1 MDALTGWIALPL
13 GYVMQW
19 CYSFINNYGVAIVL
33 FTFLSKI
40 ILLPL
45 SVWIQKN
52 SIIMVK
58 MQPEI
63 NRIKARFFGDADAI
77 AEEESKLYKKNKY
90 SPLATLVPL
99 VVQIILLL
107 GVVAV
112 IYNPMQYLFHID
124 SGIIE
129 AICARASE
137 LSGIAI
143 EDSSIQLTAI
153 ELIKSSPEQFATVC
167 DASIIESL
175 QSFDLMFLGFNL
187 SDNPSVEL
195 GLTLLVPVIAGGSA
209 LLLCIA
215 QNASNVLQAEQGKLN
230 KWSTTLFSVGLS
242 LYLGFFVPAGIA
254 LYWIASNAFAIVQL
268 YALNVAIPP
277 KKFVDYEALEES
289 RKELKALQELGGKK
303 KMFERDENAKREK
316 ADYKRF
322 FSINNKHL
330 VFYSER
336 SGFYK
341 YYKEIIE
348 YLLKKTSVRIHYI
361 TNDPNDVIFEL
372 AKENEKILPYY
383 ISVKK
388 MVTLMMKL
396 EADIVVMTTPDL
408 DNYYLK
414 RSLMKKDIE
423 YIFVP
428 HDPSSIHM
436 GFREHSLDNFDTV
449 FATGK
454 HVLAELRASEKVYG
468 TKEKTVVEFGY
479 PLIEELI
486 ESCENMPKE
495 EREQKQILIAPSW
508 QEDNLLDSCIDDM
521 INSLY
526 DAGYKVIVRP
536 HPEYVKRFSP
546 KLAQLQERF
555 ADKEG
560 ENLIFEFDFS
570 SNVSVYSS
578 DLLVTDWSGIGIEF
592 GFATLKPVIFVNTK
606 IKMENENY
614 KNIGIEPQEIRLR
627 NVLGKAIEKDEVK
640 NIAEIAN
647 EMLTSN
653 AHCDMVK
660 KEREEYFYSLGTRGV
675 NGAKYIIKK
684 LVKNK

>member
-1 MDALTGWIALPL
+1 MDALTSWIALPL
-13 GYVMQW
+13 GFVMNW
-19 CYSFINNYGVAIVL
+19 CYALINNYGVAIIL

-52 SIIMVK
+52 SIKMVE
-58 MQPEI
+58 MQPEL
-63 NRIKARFFGDADAI
+63 NRIKARYFGDADTI
-77 AEEESKLYKKNKY
+77 AEEESKLYKKHKY
-90 SPLATLVPL
+90 SPLATLLPL
-99 VVQIILLL
+99 AVQIILLL

-112 IYNPMQYLFHID
+112 IYNPMQYLFHLD
-124 SGIIE
+124 ASVIE
-129 AICARASE
+129 AICQRASE
-137 LSGIAI
+137 LSGVAI
-143 EDSSIQLTAI
+143 NDSAIQLTAI
-153 ELIKSSPEQFATVC
+153 ELIKSSPAEFAFCAPSVLE
-167 DASIIESL
+167 AL
-175 QSFDLMFLGFNL
+175 QNFDLMFLGFDL
-187 SDNPSVEL
+187 SANPSIVL
-195 GLTLLVPVIAGGSA
+195 GITLLVPVVAGGSS
-209 LLLCIA
+209 LLLCVA
-215 QNASNVLQAEQGKLN
+215 QNAANVLQAEQGKVN
-230 KWSTTLFSVGLS
+230 KWGTTLFSVGLS

-254 LYWIASNAFAIVQL
+254 LYWIASNVFAIVQL
-268 YALNVAIPP
+268 YALNAVIPP
-277 KKFVDYEALEES
+277 KKYVDYEALEES

-303 KMFERDENAKREK
+303 KPFERDENSKRER

-322 FSINNKHL
+322 FSINNKHI

-408 DNYYLK
+408 DNFYLK

-428 HDPSSIHM
+428 HDPSSMHM

-454 HVLAELRASEKVYG
+454 HILAEVRATEKVYG

-479 PLIEELI
+479 PLIEDLI
-486 ESCENMPKE
+486 ASYEEMPKV

-526 DAGYKVIVRP
+526 AAGYKIIVRP

-546 KLAQLQERF
+546 KLTQLQERF
-555 ADKEG
+555 KDKEG
-560 ENLIFEFDFS
+560 ENLVFEFDFS

-578 DLLVTDWSGIGIEF
+578 DMLITDWSGIGIEF

-614 KNIGIEPQEIRLR
+614 ANIGIEPQEVRLR
-627 NVLGKAIEKDEVK
+627 NVLGKAIEKSEVK
-640 NIAEIAN
+640 NIAEVAN
-647 EMLTSN
+647 EMLTSD

-660 KEREEYFYSLGTRGV
+660 KEREEYFYSLGSRGV

-684 LVKNK
+684 LVKK

>member
-1 MDALTGWIALPL
+1 MDALTSWIALPL
-13 GYVMQW
+13 GFVMNW
-19 CYSFINNYGVAIVL
+19 CYALINNYGVAIIL

-52 SIIMVK
+52 SIKMVE
-58 MQPEI
+58 MQPEL
-63 NRIKARFFGDADAI
+63 NRIKARYFGDADTI
-77 AEEESKLYKKNKY
+77 AEEESKLYKKHKY
-90 SPLATLVPL
+90 SPLATLLPL
-99 VVQIILLL
+99 AVQIILLL

-112 IYNPMQYLFHID
+112 IYNPMQYLFHLD
-124 SGIIE
+124 ASVIE
-129 AICARASE
+129 AICQRASE
-137 LSGIAI
+137 LSGVAI
-143 EDSSIQLTAI
+143 NDSAIQLTAI
-153 ELIKSSPEQFATVC
+153 ELIKSSPAEFAFCAPSVLE
-167 DASIIESL
+167 AL
-175 QSFDLMFLGFNL
+175 QNFDLMFLGFDL
-187 SDNPSVEL
+187 SANPSIVL
-195 GLTLLVPVIAGGSA
+195 GITLLVPVVAGGSS
-209 LLLCIA
+209 LLLCVA
-215 QNASNVLQAEQGKLN
+215 QNAANVLQAEQGKVN
-230 KWSTTLFSVGLS
+230 KWGTTLFSVGLS

-254 LYWIASNAFAIVQL
+254 LYWIASNVFAIVQL
-268 YALNVAIPP
+268 YALNAVIPP
-277 KKFVDYEALEES
+277 KKYVDYEALEES

-303 KMFERDENAKREK
+303 KPFERDENSKRER

-322 FSINNKHL
+322 FSINNKHI

-408 DNYYLK
+408 DNFYLK

-428 HDPSSIHM
+428 HDPSSMHM

-454 HVLAELRASEKVYG
+454 HILAEVRATEKVYG

-479 PLIEELI
+479 PLIEDLI
-486 ESCENMPKE
+486 ASYEEMPKE

-526 DAGYKVIVRP
+526 AAGYKIIVRP

-546 KLAQLQERF
+546 KLTQLQERF
-555 ADKEG
+555 KDKEG
-560 ENLIFEFDFS
+560 ENLVFEFDFS

-578 DLLVTDWSGIGIEF
+578 DMLITDWSGIGIEF

-614 KNIGIEPQEIRLR
+614 QNIGIEPQEVRLR
-627 NVLGKAIEKDEVK
+627 NVLGKAIEKSEVK
-640 NIAEIAN
+640 NIAEVAN
-647 EMLTSN
+647 EMLTSD

-660 KEREEYFYSLGTRGV
+660 KEREEYFYSLGSRGV

-684 LVKNK
+684 LVKK

>member
-1 MDALTGWIALPL
+1 MDALTSWIALPL
-13 GYVMQW
+13 GFVMNW
-19 CYSFINNYGVAIVL
+19 CYALINNYGVAIIL

-52 SIIMVK
+52 SIKMVE
-58 MQPEI
+58 MQPEL
-63 NRIKARFFGDADAI
+63 NRIKARYFGDADTI
-77 AEEESKLYKKNKY
+77 AEEESKLYKKHKY
-90 SPLATLVPL
+90 SPLATLLPL
-99 VVQIILLL
+99 AVQIILLL

-112 IYNPMQYLFHID
+112 IYNPMQYLFHLD
-124 SGIIE
+124 ASVIE
-129 AICARASE
+129 AICQRASE
-137 LSGIAI
+137 LSGVAI
-143 EDSSIQLTAI
+143 NDSAIQLTAI
-153 ELIKSSPEQFATVC
+153 ELIKSSPAEFAFCAPSVLE
-167 DASIIESL
+167 AL
-175 QSFDLMFLGFNL
+175 QNFDLMFLGFDL
-187 SDNPSVEL
+187 SANPSIVL
-195 GLTLLVPVIAGGSA
+195 GITLLVPVVAGGSS
-209 LLLCIA
+209 LLLCVA
-215 QNASNVLQAEQGKLN
+215 QNAANVLQAEQGKVN
-230 KWSTTLFSVGLS
+230 KWGTTLFSVGLS

-254 LYWIASNAFAIVQL
+254 LYWIASNVFAIVQL
-268 YALNVAIPP
+268 YALNAVIPP
-277 KKFVDYEALEES
+277 KKYVDYEALEES

-303 KMFERDENAKREK
+303 KPFERDENSKRER

-322 FSINNKHL
+322 FSINNKHI

-372 AKENEKILPYY
+372 AKQNEKILPYY

-408 DNYYLK
+408 DNFYLK

-428 HDPSSIHM
+428 HDPSSMHM

-454 HVLAELRASEKVYG
+454 HILAEVRATEKVYG

-479 PLIEELI
+479 PLIEDLI
-486 ESCENMPKE
+486 ASYEEMPKV

-526 DAGYKVIVRP
+526 DAGYKIIVRP

-546 KLAQLQERF
+546 KLTQLQERF
-555 ADKEG
+555 KDKEG
-560 ENLIFEFDFS
+560 ENLVFEFDFS

-578 DLLVTDWSGIGIEF
+578 DLLITDWSGIGIEF

-614 KNIGIEPQEIRLR
+614 ANIGIEPQEVRLR
-627 NVLGKAIEKDEVK
+627 NVLGKAIEKSEVK
-640 NIAEIAN
+640 NIAEVAN
-647 EMLTSN
+647 EMLTSD

-660 KEREEYFYSLGTRGV
+660 KEREEYFYSLGSRGV

-684 LVKNK
+684 LVKK

>member
-1 MDALTGWIALPL
+1 MDTITSWIALPL
-13 GYVMQW
+13 GFVMQW
-19 CYSFINNYGVAIVL
+19 CYEIINNYGIAIIL

-52 SIIMVK
+52 SIKMVE
-58 MQPEI
+58 MQPEL
-63 NRIKARFFGDADAI
+63 NRIKAKYFGDPDSIAD
-77 AEEESKLYKKNKY
+77 EESKLYKKNKY
-90 SPLATLVPL
+90 SPLATLIPL
-99 VVQIILLL
+99 VVQIVLLL

-112 IYNPMQYLFHID
+112 IYNPMQYLFHLD
-124 SGIIE
+124 ASVIE
-129 AICARASE
+129 AICTRASE
-137 LSGIAI
+137 LSHVAMD
-143 EDSSIQLTAI
+143 DSAIQLTAI

-167 DASIIESL
+167 DASVLEGL
-175 QSFDLMFLGFNL
+175 QSFDLSFLGIDL
-187 SDNPSVEL
+187 SANPSIAL
-195 GLTLLVPVIAGGSA
+195 GITLIVPVVAGGSA
-209 LLLCIA
+209 LLLCVA

-230 KWSTTLFSVGLS
+230 KWGTTLFSVGLS

-254 LYWIASNAFAIVQL
+254 LYWIASNLFAIIQL
-268 YALNVAIPP
+268 YALNAVIPP
-277 KKFVDYEALEES
+277 KKYVDYEALEAS
-289 RKELKALQELGGKK
+289 RQELKALQELGGKK
-303 KMFERDENAKREK
+303 KMFEHDENAKREK

-348 YLLKKTSVRIHYI
+348 YLLAKTSVRIHYI
-361 TNDPNDVIFEL
+361 TNDPNDIIFDL

-388 MVTLMMKL
+388 MIPLMMKL

-454 HVLAELRASEKVYG
+454 HVLEEVRASEKVYG

-521 INSLY
+521 INSLF

-546 KLAQLQERF
+546 KLDMLKDRF
-555 ADKEG
+555 KEKEG

-614 KNIGIEPQEIRLR
+614 ENIGIVPQEIRLR
-627 NVLGKAIEKDEVK
+627 NVLGKAIEKTEVK
-640 NIAEIAN
+640 NIAQIAN
-647 EMLTSN
+647 EMLTSS

-660 KEREEYFYSLGTRGV
+660 KEREEYFYSLGSHGV

>member
-13 GYVMQW
+13 GVVMQW

-58 MQPEI
+58 MQPEL
-63 NRIKARFFGDADAI
+63 NRIKARYFGDPDTI

-90 SPLATLVPL
+90 SPLATLIPL
-99 VVQIILLL
+99 VVQIVLLL

-112 IYNPMQYLFHID
+112 IYNPMQYLFHLDSSVID
-124 SGIIE
+124 

-137 LSGIAI
+137 LSGVSL
-143 EDSSIQLTAI
+143 EDSAIQLTAI
-153 ELIKSSPEQFATVC
+153 ELIKANPVDFAFC
-167 DASIIESL
+167 DFSIIENL
-175 QSFDLMFLGFNL
+175 QNFDLMFLGFDL
-187 SDNPSVEL
+187 SANPSVAL
-195 GLTLLVPVIAGGSA
+195 GITLFVPVIAGGSA
-209 LLLCIA
+209 FLLCVA

-230 KWSTTLFSVGLS
+230 KWGTTLFSVGLS

-254 LYWIASNAFAIVQL
+254 LYWVASNVFAIIQL
-268 YALNVAIPP
+268 YALNAVIPP

-303 KMFERDENAKREK
+303 KMFERDENAKRER

-322 FSINNKHL
+322 FSVNNKHL

-372 AKENEKILPYY
+372 ARQNEKIIPYY

-428 HDPSSIHM
+428 HDPSSMHM
-436 GFREHSLDNFDTV
+436 GFKEHSLDNFDTV

-454 HVLAELRASEKVYG
+454 HILAELRASEKLYN

-479 PLIEELI
+479 PLIEDLI
-486 ESCENMPKE
+486 ESCEKLPKE
-495 EREQKQILIAPSW
+495 DREQKQILIAPSW
-508 QEDNLLDSCIDDM
+508 QEDNLLDSCIDEM
-521 INSLY
+521 INSFF

-536 HPEYVKRFSP
+536 HPEYVKRYSP
-546 KLAQLQERF
+546 KLSQLKERF

-614 KNIGIEPQEIRLR
+614 HKIGIEPQEIRLR
-627 NVLGKAIEKDEVK
+627 NVLGKAIDKEEVK
-640 NIAEIAN
+640 NIAQIAN
-647 EMLTSN
+647 EILTTD

-660 KEREEYFYSLGTRGV
+660 KEREEYFYSLGSHGV

-684 LVKNK
+684 LVKK